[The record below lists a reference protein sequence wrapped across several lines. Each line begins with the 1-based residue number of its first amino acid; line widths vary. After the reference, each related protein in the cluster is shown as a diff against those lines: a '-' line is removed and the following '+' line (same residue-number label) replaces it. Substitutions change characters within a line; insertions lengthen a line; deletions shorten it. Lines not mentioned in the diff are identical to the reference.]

1 MKNSKSYLKILILLI
16 TAVSFLFILTACKPW
31 TVVELDKENSTAVN
45 SSVNLDGENT
55 NLTEYVDELWTANIV
70 SYIIQES
77 KKNKAAEVIS
87 SIKSDPENAGE
98 EYGIRESSAGTPW
111 KYIISGEARIVSLNT
126 ESRNGTVGL
135 DLKPYDNQT
144 DLKMQIGPVIRG
156 TSIRDSL
163 DFISFDNFGNQIE
176 YAQFSSEL
184 NDKVLQK
191 VLSEFNFENL
201 LDQEI
206 NFKGVAVED
215 SSEIVLTPV
224 EIDLLG
230 E

>member
-1 MKNSKSYLKILILLI
+1 MKNSRRSLKVLILII
-16 TAVSFLFILTACKPW
+16 TAISFLFILTACKPW

-55 NLTEYVDELWTANIV
+55 NLTEYVDELWTENIV
-70 SYIIQES
+70 PYIIKES
-77 KKNKAAEVIS
+77 EKNKAAEVIS
-87 SIKSDPENAGE
+87 AIRTDQENAGE

-111 KYIISGEARIVSLNT
+111 KYIISGEARIISLNT
-126 ESRNGTVGL
+126 ESRNGTADL
-135 DLKPYDNQT
+135 DLQPYDDQP

-176 YAQFSSEL
+176 YAQFSSQL
-184 NDKVLQK
+184 NDKVTQE
-191 VLSEFNFENL
+191 VLNEFNFENL
-201 LDQEI
+201 LDKEI

-215 SSEIVLTPV
+215 SSEIILTPV